1 MLRTFFRHF
10 CLYEYSFKPKVDLI
24 LMTVPQE
31 IPNKSANVSKLTG
44 GGSQFEASNMSKQ
57 IGELDLAQMEGVEPP
72 GMDAEEDEEPPLGE
86 DESAPKIDAIDWD
99 KVGKIYKPE
108 SAIEDIISREVG
120 RLGKAFEMSIEAQ
133 DVELEEKHKGGG
145 KKK

>member
-1 MLRTFFRHF
+1 
-10 CLYEYSFKPKVDLI
+10 
-24 LMTVPQE
+24 
-31 IPNKSANVSKLTG
+31 
-44 GGSQFEASNMSKQ
+44 
-57 IGELDLAQMEGVEPP
+57 MEGVEPTA
-72 GMDAEEDEEPPLGE
+72 GMDAEEDEEPPLEGE

-108 SAIEDIISREVG
+108 SAIEDIINREVG

-133 DVELEEKHKGGG
+133 DAELEEKHKGG

>member
-1 MLRTFFRHF
+1 
-10 CLYEYSFKPKVDLI
+10 
-24 LMTVPQE
+24 
-31 IPNKSANVSKLTG
+31 
-44 GGSQFEASNMSKQ
+44 MSKQ
-57 IGELDLAQMEGVEPP
+57 IGELDLALMEGVEPT
-72 GMDAEEDEEPPLGE
+72 GGAMDGEEEEPPIEE
-86 DESAPKIDAIDWD
+86 DSAPKVEAIDWE

-133 DVELEEKHKGGG
+133 DAELEEKHKGG

>member
-1 MLRTFFRHF
+1 
-10 CLYEYSFKPKVDLI
+10 
-24 LMTVPQE
+24 MTVPQE
-31 IPNKSANVSKLTG
+31 IPNQSANVSKLTG

-72 GMDAEEDEEPPLGE
+72 GMDAEEDEEPPIGE
-86 DESAPKIDAIDWD
+86 DESAPKIDAIDWE

-120 RLGKAFEMSIEAQ
+120 RLGKAFEMSIEA
-133 DVELEEKHKGGG
+133 
-145 KKK
+145 